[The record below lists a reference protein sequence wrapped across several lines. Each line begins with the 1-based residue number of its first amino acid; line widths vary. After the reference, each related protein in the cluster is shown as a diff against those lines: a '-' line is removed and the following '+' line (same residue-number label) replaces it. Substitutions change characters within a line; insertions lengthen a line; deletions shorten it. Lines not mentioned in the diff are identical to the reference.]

1 MSSCTTN
8 LSNGKKRRKIS
19 WFWGLMKNLVIIWVK
34 SRQLTFW
41 WLHTIVTWRS
51 MSLLGHFLPTFAK
64 IFDWITYSNGWS
76 KTEARLSTKI
86 PTCPTHAKWRA
97 ADGGPKYHWKNWKM
111 IDEILQISVPF
122 RMNRL
127 SGQFRTLSISTAV
140 SRRHPNKCMLG
151 APPKL
156 RPPKYYIGHKEK
168 GTGIFYRLFTYTFQ
182 VHYSVSMARSAI

>member
-1 MSSCTTN
+1 MKNTLPNWTNLKSPAKVGQKALKEPFQNYLKIKYVMSSCTTN

-111 IDEILQISVPF
+111 IDE
-122 RMNRL
+122 N
-127 SGQFRTLSISTAV
+127 
-140 SRRHPNKCMLG
+140 
-151 APPKL
+151 
-156 RPPKYYIGHKEK
+156 
-168 GTGIFYRLFTYTFQ
+168 
-182 VHYSVSMARSAI
+182 